1 MTAAAAPPAQA
12 PRAADSPTGVV
23 RSPEGAGVITGFGAI
38 AWATGVEA
46 TAMKASLIDWRAVVS
61 SRSTGPP
68 PRCRRR

>member
-1 MTAAAAPPAQA
+1 M
-12 PRAADSPTGVV
+12 
-23 RSPEGAGVITGFGAI
+23 ITGFGAI

-68 PRCRRR
+68 EVPETLTKWSSPSGLNGARTCASSAPST